1 MPRAPANSVSKGF
14 NAAGEI
20 NLTSKRAFEYFK
32 AMLIISLDRSLGA
45 TIRKRVPQDH
55 RDKFYHKTAGKNN
68 RPDAAY
74 HAQRRKRD

>member
-1 MPRAPANSVSKGF
+1 MPRALANSISKGF
-14 NAAGEI
+14 NVAGGI

-32 AMLIISLDRSLGA
+32 AMLIISQSLGA
-45 TIRKRVPQDH
+45 TICKRVLQD
-55 RDKFYHKTAGKNN
+55 RRNKFYHKTAGKNK

>member
-1 MPRAPANSVSKGF
+1 MSRAPANSVSKGF
-14 NAAGEI
+14 NAAGGI

-32 AMLIISLDRSLGA
+32 AMLIISQSLGA
-45 TIRKRVPQDH
+45 TIRKRVPQDR

-68 RPDAAY
+68 RPNAAY